1 MFLLLSVLLN
11 VFPISISD
19 EHSKL
24 DYGSQGH
31 LVGVVDWREGIK
43 LGVWN
48 GSVNKKIDEM
58 EYNENW
64 RKLVEMFNLPADCNA
79 VDIGANDGE
88 KLFEIFGK
96 DCIWP

>member
-1 MFLLLSVLLN
+1 M
-11 VFPISISD
+11 SD
-19 EHSKL
+19 EHYEL

-48 GSVNKKIDEM
+48 GSVNKRIDEM

-96 DCIWP
+96 YCIWPHRRHSLQSCKFRWR

>member
-1 MFLLLSVLLN
+1 MFLLLSVLCLYL
-11 VFPISISD
+11 FPISISN
-19 EHSKL
+19 ENYEL

-31 LVGVVDWREGIK
+31 LVEVVEWREGIK

-48 GSVNKKIDEM
+48 GSVNKRIEEL

-64 RKLVEMFNLPADCNA
+64 RELVEMFNLPSDCNA

-88 KLFEIFGK
+88 ILN
-96 DCIWP
+96 

>member
-1 MFLLLSVLLN
+1 MFLLLSVLYSCVFLN
-11 VFPISISD
+11 SIISD
-19 EHSKL
+19 ENFEQ

-31 LVGVVDWREGIK
+31 LVEVVEWREGIK

-48 GSVNKKIDEM
+48 GSVNKRIEEL

-64 RKLVEMFNLPADCNA
+64 RKLVEMFSLPADCNA

-88 KLFEIFGK
+88 NF
-96 DCIWP
+96 C